1 MSITNLLLTGELM
14 GELATTLEDIGN
26 GIGSLFTGMG
36 SPLAVFIILLAVGT
50 GVGYILASV
59 GRRVGAK
66 I

>member
-1 MSITNLLLTGELM
+1 M
-14 GELATTLEDIGN
+14 GELETTLSDIGA

-36 SPLAVFIILLAVGT
+36 APLAIFIILLAVGT
-50 GVGYILASV
+50 GIGYILASI

>member
-1 MSITNLLLTGELM
+1 M
-14 GELATTLEDIGN
+14 GTLNDSLSDIGA
-26 GIGSLFTGMG
+26 GLGALFTEMG

-50 GVGYILASV
+50 GVGYILSSV